1 MHVLLTG
8 GAGYVG
14 SHTAKWLAAHG
25 YQPVVV
31 DDLRNGH
38 RWSVKWGPLEEVDL
52 ADRASLRRVFDAYP
66 IGAVIHFAALAY
78 VGESMHAASE
88 YFRNNVVNTFN
99 LLDAMRD
106 HAVDTLVFSSS
117 CATYGYPRQ
126 IPIVESHPQD
136 PVSPYGESKLMV
148 ERALYWYGKV
158 YGLKWTALRYF
169 NAAGADP
176 EGELGESHHPET
188 HLIPRAIAAAHGD
201 LPAIEIFGTDYETHD
216 GTAVRDYIHVTD
228 LAVAHVQALTRMLHQ
243 DPPSE
248 AFNLGTGRGY
258 SVRDVVS
265 AVERASGRKVPLI
278 ESARRNGDPP
288 ILVADRT
295 KAARELGW
303 TPQLS
308 SLDNIAKTACQW
320 YLAHAA
326 DRHAHTYAGA

>member
-1 MHVLLTG
+1 
-8 GAGYVG
+8 
-14 SHTAKWLAAHG
+14 
-25 YQPVVV
+25 
-31 DDLRNGH
+31 
-38 RWSVKWGPLEEVDL
+38 
-52 ADRASLRRVFDAYP
+52 
-66 IGAVIHFAALAY
+66 
-78 VGESMHAASE
+78 
-88 YFRNNVVNTFN
+88 
-99 LLDAMRD
+99 
-106 HAVDTLVFSSS
+106 
-117 CATYGYPRQ
+117 
-126 IPIVESHPQD
+126 
-136 PVSPYGESKLMV
+136 VSPYGESKLMV

-258 SVRDVVS
+258 SVRDVIG
-265 AVERASGRKVPLI
+265 AVERASGRKVPLTI
-278 ESARRNGDPP
+278 APRRDGDPP
-288 ILVADRT
+288 ILVADCT

-308 SLDNIAKTACQW
+308 SLDYIAETAWQW
-320 YLAHAA
+320 YVAHASA
-326 DRHAHTYAGA
+326 RSAHTFAGA